1 MKIRKIIYAAFLVPF
16 LFGCEDVLEIEPTDK
31 LSAEQLFS
39 DPGGV
44 KVYMA
49 NLYFQMPVQDFAY
62 FPINENAY
70 TNNDNN
76 WDINGKSVFRYNG
89 ANPNNGGFAQ
99 VMHTDNAMHSEFG
112 TGINPRDQWWDQ
124 SYMTIRDVNS
134 LIDIIPELDIFEEEK
149 QQLKAEAS
157 FIRAYTYYEL
167 AKRYGGVPLISW
179 KQGYT
184 SNVDSLRV
192 PRSTEK
198 ETWDFILAE
207 CDTAAMYLPDN
218 VENSWPS
225 DDVRR
230 ATKWA
235 ALALKSRAA
244 LHAAS
249 VAKYWN
255 EAPLTGEA
263 VDLGLVGMDASVA
276 DEYYLACA
284 EASQEII
291 ASGQFELFGAGETDP
306 EAAAENYYELFTRPT
321 LDEGEAIFIKGYTLV
336 GNEHTANN
344 YEIWYNPN
352 QLRQSW
358 PHPGRMNPTLDLVDV
373 YESYAAGTPGEITPI
388 QTTVDGNE
396 DYLGFDPAI
405 NYRQFDAPYEIF
417 QDRDARLWGTA
428 ILPGTEWKNTEIV
441 IQAGFIEPDGT
452 PKLYQKTTTEVGGTT
467 YYTYGAADNA
477 NYSGFDPAGGNHTR
491 TGFLFKK
498 FLLEDE
504 DVIPGWNNGTL
515 DWIDMRYA
523 EVLLN
528 FAEAVVEG
536 NIAAMSA
543 EATDALNE
551 VRARV
556 VLPPVDLTLENVLR
570 ERRVELAFENK
581 RYYDLVRRR
590 DFHVEFDNRLRH
602 SLLPVLDLRGPEPKY
617 IMVRDV
623 VGGQT
628 GKSATPQTWRAHW
641 YYRSIPGIGSNGLV
655 QNPQY

>member
-49 NLYFQMPVQDFAY
+49 NLYYQMPVEDFTY
-62 FPINENAY
+62 FP
-70 TNNDNN
+70 NNPNRD
-76 WDINGKSVFRYNG
+76 GKDVFHYNG
-89 ANPNNGGFAQ
+89 GSPNNGGFAQ

-112 TGINPRDQWWDQ
+112 TGINPNDQWWDQ
-124 SYMTIRDVNS
+124 SYKTIRDVNS
-134 LIDIIPELDIFEEEK
+134 LIDIIPELDILEDEK
-149 QQLKAEAS
+149 QQLRSEAS
-157 FIRAYTYYEL
+157 FIRAYTYYAL
-167 AKRYGGVPLISW
+167 AKRYGGVPLITS
-179 KQGYT
+179 KQEYT

-218 VENSWPS
+218 VEKSWTAE
-225 DDVRR
+225 DERR

-249 VAKYWN
+249 LAKYWN
-255 EAPLTGEA
+255 EAPLAGEA
-263 VDLGLVGMDASVA
+263 VVLGLVGMDASAA
-276 DEYYLACA
+276 DEYYQACA

-291 ASGQFELFGAGETDP
+291 ASGQFQLFGAGETDP
-306 EAAAENYYELFTRPT
+306 AAAAENYYELFTRPT
-321 LDEGEAIFIKGYTLV
+321 LSEGEAIFIKGYTLV

-352 QLRQSW
+352 QLKQSW
-358 PHPGRMNPTLDLVDV
+358 PHPGRMNPTLDLVDL
-373 YESYAAGTPGEITPI
+373 YESYAAGTPGEITPL
-388 QTTVDGNE
+388 QTTVDGDE

-405 NYRQFDAPYEIF
+405 NYRTFDAPYEIF

-452 PKLYQKTTTEVGGTT
+452 PKLYQKTTITVDGTS
-467 YYTYGAADNA
+467 YDTYGAADVA

-504 DVIPGWNNGTL
+504 DVIPAWNNGTL
-515 DWIDMRYA
+515 DWIDLRYA

-528 FAEAVVEG
+528 FAEAVMEAEMTDMYDVAEDAINQVRG
-536 NIAAMSA
+536 RAALDPIPDGTISL
-543 EATDALNE
+543 DK
-551 VRARV
+551 
-556 VLPPVDLTLENVLR
+556 VLR

-590 DFHVEFDNRLRH
+590 EFHVEFDNRLRH

-623 VGGQT
+623 IGGQT
-628 GKSATPQTWRAHW
+628 GKSATPQTWRPHW

>member
-1 MKIRKIIYAAFLVPF
+1 MKIRKFIYAAFLIPF
-16 LFGCEDVLEIEPTDK
+16 LFGCEDVLDIEPTDK

-49 NLYFQMPVQDFAY
+49 NLYFQMPVEDFTF
-62 FPINENAY
+62 FP
-70 TNNDNN
+70 NNPNSG
-76 WDINGKSVFRYNG
+76 GKDVFRYNG
-89 ANPNNGGFAQ
+89 SNPNNGGFAQ

-112 TGINPRDQWWDQ
+112 TGINPNDQWWDQ
-124 SYMTIRDVNS
+124 SYKLIRDVNS
-134 LIDIIPELDIFEEEK
+134 LIDIVPELDIFPEEK

-157 FIRAYTYYEL
+157 FIRAYTYFQL
-167 AKRYGGVPLISW
+167 AKRYGGVPLIKS
-179 KQGYT
+179 KQEYT

-198 ETWDFILAE
+198 ETWDFILSE

-218 VENSWPS
+218 IEKSWS
-225 DDVRR
+225 SEDERR

-235 ALALKSRAA
+235 ALALKSRVA

-249 VAKYWN
+249 VAKYWDN
-255 EAPLTGEA
+255 APLTGEA
-263 VDLGLVGMDASVA
+263 VELGLVGMDAA
-276 DEYYLACA
+276 DADAFYQACA
-284 EASQEII
+284 DASMEII
-291 ASGQFELFGAGETDP
+291 ASGQYQLYGAGETDP
-306 EAAAENYYELFTRPT
+306 AVAAENYRKLFERPT
-321 LDEGEAIFIKGYTLV
+321 LSEGEAIFIKGYTIV
-336 GNEHTANN
+336 GNDHTANN

-352 QLRQSW
+352 QLKQSW
-358 PHPGRMNPTLDLVDV
+358 PHPGRMNPTFDLVEL
-373 YESYAAGTPGEITPI
+373 YESYNAANPGD
-388 QTTVDGNE
+388 TTLMETTTDGNE
-396 DYLGFDPAI
+396 DYLGFDPSI
-405 NYRQFDAPYEIF
+405 NYKQYDTPYEIF
-417 QDRDARLWGTA
+417 EDRDARLWGTV
-428 ILPGTEWKNTEIV
+428 ILPGTVWKNTEII
-441 IQAGFIEPDGT
+441 IQAGYIQPDGAD
-452 PKLYQKTTTEVGGTT
+452 KLYQKTQIEVDGTT
-467 YYTYGAADNA
+467 YYTYGAADVA

-504 DVIPGWNNGTL
+504 DVTPAWNQGTL
-515 DWIDMRYA
+515 DWIDLRYA

-536 NIAAMSA
+536 NITAMEADAAA
-543 EATDALNE
+543 ALNE

-556 VLPPVDLTLENVLR
+556 VLPPVDLTLANVLR

-590 DFHVEFDNRLRH
+590 EFHVEFDNRLRH

-617 IMVRDV
+617 IMIRDEI
-623 VGGQT
+623 GGQN
-628 GKSATPQTWRAHW
+628 GKSASPQTWRLQW
-641 YYRSIPGIGSNGLV
+641 YYRGIPGIGTNGLV

>member
-1 MKIRKIIYAAFLVPF
+1 MKIRKLIYAAFLIPF
-16 LFGCEDVLEIEPTDK
+16 LFGCEDVLDIQPTDK

-49 NLYFQMPVQDFAY
+49 NLYFQMPVEDFTF
-62 FPINENAY
+62 FP
-70 TNNDNN
+70 NNPNTD
-76 WDINGKSVFRYNG
+76 GKDVFRYNG
-89 ANPNNGGFAQ
+89 SSPNNGGFAQ

-124 SYMTIRDVNS
+124 SYKLIRDVNS
-134 LIDIIPELDIFEEEK
+134 MIDIIPELDIFPEEK

-167 AKRYGGVPLISW
+167 AKRYGGVPLITS
-179 KQGYT
+179 KQEYT

-198 ETWDFILAE
+198 ETWEFILSE

-218 VENSWPS
+218 IEKSWS
-225 DDVRR
+225 SEDERR

-235 ALALKSRAA
+235 ALALKSRVA

-249 VAKYWN
+249 VAKYWDN
-255 EAPLTGEA
+255 APLTGEA
-263 VDLGLVGMDASVA
+263 VELGLVGMDAA
-276 DEYYLACA
+276 DADAFYQACA
-284 EASQEII
+284 DASKEII
-291 ASGQFELFGAGETDP
+291 ESGQYQLFGAGETDP
-306 EAAAENYYELFTRPT
+306 AVAAENYRKLFERPT
-321 LDEGEAIFIKGYTLV
+321 LAEGEAIFIKGYTIV
-336 GNEHTANN
+336 GNDHTANN

-352 QLRQSW
+352 QLKQSW
-358 PHPGRMNPTLDLVDV
+358 PHPGRMNPTFDLVEL
-373 YESYAAGTPGEITPI
+373 YESYNAVNPGD
-388 QTTVDGNE
+388 TTLMETTTDGNE
-396 DYLGFDPAI
+396 DYVGFDPNI
-405 NYRQFDAPYEIF
+405 NYKQYDTPYQIF
-417 QDRDARLWGTA
+417 EDRDARLWGTV
-428 ILPGTEWKNTEIV
+428 ILPGTVWKNTEIV
-441 IQAGFIEPDGT
+441 IQAGYIQPNGAD
-452 PKLYQKTTTEVGGTT
+452 KLYQKTSIEVDGTT
-467 YYTYGAADNA
+467 YYTYGAADVA

-504 DVIPGWNNGTL
+504 DVTPAWNQGTL
-515 DWIDMRYA
+515 DWIDLRYA

-536 NIAAMSA
+536 NITAMEADAAA
-543 EATDALNE
+543 ALNE

-556 VLPPVDLTLENVLR
+556 VLPPVDLTLGNVLR

-590 DFHVEFDNRLRH
+590 EFHVEFDNRLRH

-617 IMVRDV
+617 IMIRDEI
-623 VGGQT
+623 GGQN
-628 GKSATPQTWRAHW
+628 GKSASPQTWQFKW
-641 YYRSIPGIGSNGLV
+641 YYRGIPGIGSNGLV